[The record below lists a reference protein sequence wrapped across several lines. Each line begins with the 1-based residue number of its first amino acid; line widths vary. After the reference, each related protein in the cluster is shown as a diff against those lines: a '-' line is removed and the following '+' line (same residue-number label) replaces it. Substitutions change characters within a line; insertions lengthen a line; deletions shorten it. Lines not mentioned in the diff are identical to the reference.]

1 MRLTLGENHFE
12 LFYQTCFCCWDLK
25 RNFAWLV
32 TCYMQVGFETLVSLY
47 CNESFG
53 IELKPAKSKD
63 DEIESIVLKDGD
75 TFCSSHS
82 KQLHSRPTKSTLC
95 TTMTL
100 RDNEAFGSMS
110 QLSHWSSFCCLQES
124 IFVHRSDLASTLR
137 VLLFGVTSLASS
149 SWHHRD

>member
-1 MRLTLGENHFE
+1 
-12 LFYQTCFCCWDLK
+12 
-25 RNFAWLV
+25 
-32 TCYMQVGFETLVSLY
+32 MQVGFETLVSLY

-63 DEIESIVLKDGD
+63 DEIESIVLKNGD

-95 TTMTL
+95 TMMTL

-110 QLSHWSSFCCLQES
+110 QLSH
-124 IFVHRSDLASTLR
+124 
-137 VLLFGVTSLASS
+137 
-149 SWHHRD
+149 